1 MPKIDEN
8 EIRRRLKLIAQI
20 EPTSEATN
28 RAIMLVRRTLKE
40 EEKPHTSPHARIW
53 RLIFRS
59 PLTKF
64 AAAAVIIF
72 GVILATTIFDGTS
85 AWAKIVRALAE
96 VENVHVVAIHERP
109 DGAVEREQYWVKRP
123 HYLRVEYSNR
133 IIIDDGSKRLDIDS
147 ERKTV
152 QFSDSREPF
161 EPVEQNEIFRML
173 GSFRN
178 ESLKDSPGVQ
188 AVKLSAASTERT
200 LVYEISYHRSVKG
213 KAWVD
218 AETML
223 LRRLLMSDGGKQT
236 VEVTFS
242 YDPIPPEMFRP
253 EPPPGYTELPYIEHL
268 TLSGEVVSQQ
278 GETLPD
284 VVVYATHSNVMHVLK
299 DRTDHEGRF
308 AIKLLPDKTG
318 SVAFPVFLRAF
329 KPGDPNQAA
338 WTLLEDPDGTHELGD
353 VIPGKPGQIKIVD
366 DGGTKKCAGAAGIV
380 LQMGPAARIAGIVA
394 DNQGNPIAE
403 ANVKITCRLADKN
416 GMSVYPFVWL
426 AGSEGPRDMVA
437 KTDIDGRYVFTNV
450 PRFWE
455 KCSFSI
461 AAYKDGY
468 VIKDGASIR
477 VDCPFESKQVD
488 IEMFVAGISITGRVI
503 NNLGEPIVGYYVV
516 AIVDDSGNGYSMMKT
531 DEKGRFEMTGCPIVP
546 NLKLRAKLL
555 GSLQMGWKFNKLTK
569 DREFVFYS
577 DAVAEIDYQP
587 GKTEYRDVEI
597 VAEKPDITLNI
608 ELKNTAGEPVAY
620 FPVVLESKE
629 FDSVRIRRKLS
640 ARTDPNGKCTITEVP
655 RVQELLLR
663 LRGAGGIGIE
673 KLTREQRR
681 ISAENDKYAWTTVP
695 VELTPARKE
704 YTIQVTLKTK
714 EEFHNQ

>member
-1 MPKIDEN
+1 MSKEG
-8 EIRRRLKLIAQI
+8 I
-20 EPTSEATN
+20 ED
-28 RAIMLVRRTLKE
+28 ILKE
-40 EEKPHTSPHARIW
+40 IGSEDVPAEVHKIARETSRDFSETLMRPRQHILLGYIMKSRI
-53 RLIFRS
+53 
-59 PLTKF
+59 TKL
-64 AAAAVIIF
+64 AAAAVIIIAVLIGIRTF
-72 GVILATTIFDGTS
+72 ISGTT
-85 AWAKIVRALAE
+85 AWAQIVRAFNE
-96 VENVHVVAIHERP
+96 VENVHIVAVTEQR
-109 DGAVEREQYWVKRP
+109 DGVTQHEQYWIKKP
-123 HYLRVEYSNR
+123 CYLRLEEPAR
-133 IIIDDGSKRLDIDS
+133 IIIDDGKERLEIDNKK
-147 ERKTV
+147 KTAR
-152 QFSDSREPF
+152 FSDSREPF

-178 ESLKDSPGVQ
+178 ESLKDSPEVQ
-188 AVKLSAASTERT
+188 AVKLSAGSSERT

-223 LRRLLMSDGGKQT
+223 PRRLLMTDRGEQT
-236 VEVTFS
+236 VEVIFS

-253 EPPPGYTELPYIEHL
+253 VPPPGYTELPYIEHL

-299 DRTDHEGRF
+299 DRTDHAGRF

-318 SVAFPVFLRAF
+318 SVTFPVFLRAF

-338 WTLLEDPDGTHELGD
+338 WTLLEDPDRTHELGD

-366 DGGTKKCAGAAGIV
+366 DGRTKKCAGAAGIV
-380 LQMGPAARIAGIVA
+380 LQMGPAAKIAGIVA
-394 DNQGNPIAE
+394 DNQGNPITE

-426 AGSEGPRDMVA
+426 AGSERPRDMVA
-437 KTDIDGRYVFTNV
+437 KTDIDGRYVFTSV

-455 KCSFSI
+455 KCFFSI
-461 AAYKDGY
+461 AAYKNGY

-488 IEMFVAGISITGRVI
+488 IEMFVAGIRITGRVI
-503 NNLGEPIVGYYVV
+503 NNLGEPIVGYYVTAV
-516 AIVDDSGNGYSMMKT
+516 VDDSGHGYDMKRT
-531 DEKGRFEMTGCPIVP
+531 DENGRFELTQCPIVP

-555 GSLQMGWKFNKLTK
+555 GSLQMDWKFNKLTK
-569 DREFVFYS
+569 DREFVFYA

-587 GKTEYRDVEI
+587 GKTEYRNVEI
-597 VAEKPDITLNI
+597 VVEKPDITLEI

-629 FDSVRIRRKLS
+629 FDSVRIRKKLS

-655 RVQELLLR
+655 RVQELFLQ
-663 LRGAGGIGIE
+663 LRGTSGIGIE

-681 ISAENDKYAWTTVP
+681 ISAENNKYAWTTVP
-695 VELTPARKE
+695 VELTAGKKE
-704 YTIQVTLKTK
+704 YRIEVTLLTK
-714 EEFHNQ
+714 DEHQPKN